1 VGCGKAPEIDRAKTI
16 AFTRSNPPE
25 ITTIGRICDLISL
38 PRSSIIFM
46 GTFSQFSVA
55 RELLQRGEMEQALAE
70 VDRVVGLFGKSV
82 EALELEVEIRG
93 AIVAKNRSPEEE
105 AQIWFDRGWQFY
117 LAGDFQNAIIAYN
130 QAVQI
135 KSDHHE
141 AWFNRGTMLWHL
153 ARYEAALLSYEQAI
167 QVKPDKYEAWNAHG
181 ITLANLGRYEE
192 ALAFYDQAIQIKPN
206 YYDAWEG
213 KGFALSHLE
222 RYEEQVLCYDQAIK
236 CKPNSHTAF
245 HDRGEAL
252 YRLER
257 YQEALESC
265 DQALIFKS
273 DYANAWLVRGN
284 ALIKLENLDKAL
296 EAFAQAIYHKPDY
309 ARAWLNNS
317 AVLFKLNRYEE
328 SIASCD
334 QALKIKPDYYMA
346 WENRSNGAFSG
357 HGSQESNLFTNLH
370 PELNQRG
377 YQGELA
383 SLKIGLIYC
392 SSTHCPIG
400 HGDLQRW
407 IGTAH
412 WDHARTQASPRP
424 YWREAL
430 KAYNA
435 SLSVLTASDHPEER
449 LQTLQKLIR
458 THIALTEIPAARHY
472 QTEGIT
478 LFQQLRA
485 IARDKRQFEAQ
496 FSDFRRTEIDLL
508 IGENA
513 PTQALEQT
521 EFYKNRALTWI
532 LDDWQET
539 VLSPS
544 YSQMRQ
550 LLRPDSAIVYWHL
563 SDDALTTFILTPD
576 SPEPIVLPTDR
587 YQQSIDLKK
596 LIDEY
601 KKDYKTYRE
610 LPKDAKKDDHPWR
623 LKLQS
628 WLDRLKQILAIDTIE
643 THIGNAKNIILLPH
657 RDLHLLPIHAGF
669 ADRFTCTYLPSIQ
682 IGLNQP
688 DRSPDHDAPTL
699 LNIDDPIVDGQPPL
713 VYSRIESAIVR
724 ALFPQTTRLTGTAAT
739 HEATIAALKQPHSI
753 FHFSG
758 HGRYD
763 EYRPENSAIGLT
775 DQNLTAKT
783 IAALDPDL
791 AAYDLINLAACE
803 TGITGKDTIA
813 TEYVGLAS
821 ACLKARAG
829 NVLSTLWQVDE
840 LSSAWLVVRF
850 YQAYLAGE
858 AAADALSI
866 AQTWLRT
873 ITWAELA
880 TWLEQLIQAYP
891 QMDYIDPLTA
901 HSANILEN
909 QGKLES
915 NQPPFAAPYYW
926 AGFRLMGP
934 SHK

>member
-1 VGCGKAPEIDRAKTI
+1 
-16 AFTRSNPPE
+16 
-25 ITTIGRICDLISL
+25 
-38 PRSSIIFM
+38 M

-628 WLDRLKQILAIDTIE
+628 WLDRLKQILAIGTIE
-643 THIGNAKNIILLPH
+643 THIGNTQNIILLPH

-682 IGLNQP
+682 IGLNLRESRANHLGWAGSVGSRG
-688 DRSPDHDAPTL
+688 DRQNDSPL

-713 VYSRIESAIVR
+713 VYSRLESAIVR
-724 ALFPQTTRLTGTAAT
+724 ALFPQTTRLTGTTAT
-739 HEATIAALKQPHSI
+739 HAATIAALKQPHTI

-758 HGRYD
+758 HGSYD

-783 IAALDPDL
+783 IATLDLTP
-791 AAYDLINLAACE
+791 YDLINLAACE
-803 TGITGKDTIA
+803 TGITGKGTIA

-850 YQAYLAGE
+850 YQAYLSGE

-866 AQTWLRT
+866 AQQWLQT
-873 ITWAELA
+873 LTYQDLIHWLNQLQIANSLEKYCQKEIATQITLLNQEMGTMGQSAKP
-880 TWLEQLIQAYP
+880 Y
-891 QMDYIDPLTA
+891 A
-901 HSANILEN
+901 H
-909 QGKLES
+909 
-915 NQPPFAAPYYW
+915 PYYW
-926 AGFRLMGP
+926 VGFILTGGR
-934 SHK
+934 ST